1 MAENKVSVEIT
12 LEEKAALKALTQLT
26 KEVQKTEDGFTKM
39 GKTGESSLGV
49 LGRATQGVGDGFGSL
64 VKGVTVAN
72 LASSAII
79 GTANAVKNFV
89 IGSINAAIEQED
101 AINRLNQALKAS
113 GDFSLRASQ
122 DFQNFASSMQQVSIF
137 GDEII
142 IGQIAV
148 AKSFG
153 ATNEQAKQ
161 LVQAA
166 ANLSATFGGS
176 LESNVEKLGKTF
188 SGSAGRLAQYIP
200 ELKAMTEAQLKAGDA
215 FDAVN
220 SKFAGAAANELT
232 TYGGK
237 VKAAENALSDLQ
249 EEMGRFVIENGYV
262 NASLEFAKT
271 TFTGL
276 IAAQRAANELFGLS
290 TGKLNEQ
297 KEKMVG
303 LGEEYNKLTTTIT
316 ELNKLKK
323 GSVDFGTGEET
334 NLTRIAELTT
344 AIEQAE
350 SRKNQIFKERQI
362 LRTAEIADI
371 KASEASTNKKGGNN
385 TVDAAGQAKED
396 ARVLKEQEVQALIYG
411 IKQQALLAD
420 QEQRLLV
427 DETNLGN
434 KDLEI
439 QQIYEFEALKLE
451 AQFQAEEAK
460 AALIKKSSE
469 QTLKMQEIGA
479 RRELEFTK
487 LGNAQI
493 RAENQ
498 KKVADQV
505 AINTT
510 LLATA
515 SNFLGAGQLLAKE
528 GSAAQKALQITQATI
543 STYTAATN
551 ALAQPVPYP
560 VALAMSASM
569 IALGLANVAK
579 ISGAKFEKGGIVGGN
594 SMTGDNVPAR
604 VNSGEMILNR
614 QQQTE
619 LFNVANGGGGNSGV
633 VDALNRL
640 TSAIMAQPINVM
652 VDSRAIATVV
662 RKEVQSGFKIA

>member
-12 LEEKAALKALTQLT
+12 LEEKAALRALTQLS
-26 KEVQKTEDGFTKM
+26 KEVQKTEGNFTKM
-39 GKTGESSLGV
+39 GKSGEASLGV
-49 LGRATQGVGDGFGSL
+49 LGNATQGVSNGFGSL

-72 LASSAII
+72 LASTAII

-122 DFQNFASSMQQVSIF
+122 DFQNFASSMQKVSVF

-176 LESNVEKLGKTF
+176 LDSNVEKLGKTF

-215 FDAVN
+215 FEIVN
-220 SKFAGAAANELT
+220 SKFGGAAENELQ
-232 TYGGK
+232 TYSGK

-271 TFTGL
+271 TFNGL

-290 TGKLNEQ
+290 SGKLSEQ

-303 LGEEYNKLTTTIT
+303 LGEEYNKLTTTIV
-316 ELNKLKK
+316 ELNKQKE
-323 GSVDFGTGEET
+323 GSTKFGSGEES
-334 NLTRIAELTT
+334 NLQRIAELTT

-350 SRKNQIFKERQI
+350 TRKNQIFKERQV

-371 KASEASTNKKGGNN
+371 KANESASNKTGGN
-385 TVDAAGQAKED
+385 TTIDAAGKAKED

-411 IKQQALLAD
+411 IKQQAMIAD

-427 DETNLGN
+427 DESAMGN

-460 AALIKKSSE
+460 ANLIKSSSE
-469 QTLKMQEIGA
+469 KNLRIQEIGA

-487 LGNAQI
+487 LGNSQI

-498 KKVADQV
+498 KRVQDQV

-528 GSAAQKALQITQATI
+528 GSATQKALQITQATI

-569 IALGLANVAK
+569 VALGLANVAK
-579 ISGAKFEKGGIVGGN
+579 IAGAKFEKGGIVGGS
-594 SMTGDNVPAR
+594 SMTGDMVPAR

-619 LFNVANGGGGNSGV
+619 LFNVANGGGGNASTIE
-633 VDALNRL
+633 AINRL